1 MYYERKIKY
10 LDYYEE
16 GEKLRG
22 GGYVK
27 LEIKEDKIRFE
38 ISVKGLYPTDS
49 FVRDVILR
57 SSGTEAA
64 LGQITIRDGCGS
76 FVYSCNVDKEMGHTG
91 IAYAALREIRIPI
104 GGTRE
109 LICPLAE
116 ATRSCREQ
124 PAISREGTLSVPV
137 KESAEKAKETVE
149 VTKAAEASETAEV
162 SETVEAPKAAKAVET
177 IEESGEPKGTD
188 EKVRVETWKFPEVHK
203 PSVERERHP
212 QQREEA
218 SVPQTLRSEVHLA
231 SVEPDMQQESRLE
244 NRFKS
249 RQDGR
254 SESESEIKFTDRSPG
269 RSEDKS
275 ENKPDGRSESKSEGN
290 RAVKKG
296 KTAPRLLED
305 KWQQLSAIYPHIQ
318 PFQDER
324 DYLSINPSDFVLF
337 PSKFYKAVNNSFLL
351 HGYYNYNHLILAR
364 MEHRGEVMYYIGVP
378 GKYYDREKQV
388 AVMFGFESFEC
399 AAEPAKTGD
408 FGYYLMRMEL

>member
-16 GEKLRG
+16 GEKLRSG
-22 GGYVK
+22 GFVK
-27 LEIKEDKIRFE
+27 LEIKEDKIRLE

-57 SSGTEAA
+57 SGGTEAA
-64 LGQITIRDGCGS
+64 LGQIAIRDGCGS
-76 FVYSCNVDKEMGHTG
+76 FVYSCDVDKEIGQTG

-116 ATRSCREQ
+116 ATRSYREQ
-124 PAISREGTLSVPV
+124 TPVLRKGTSSVPMEEIAKKRV
-137 KESAEKAKETVE
+137 KADE
-149 VTKAAEASETAEV
+149 VTRVSEATETAAVPETAKMEETAKMAETEKMPDTAEV
-162 SETVEAPKAAKAVET
+162 QQADEAAKAEI
-177 IEESGEPKGTD
+177 IEKDVEPKGTG
-188 EKVRVETWKFPEVHK
+188 EKQRIETWQFPEVHK

-212 QQREEA
+212 QQREDA
-218 SVPQTLRSEVHLA
+218 SVLQTLQSEVHLA
-231 SVEPDMQQESRLE
+231 SKDPDIQQESRLE
-244 NRFKS
+244 NRFGSK
-249 RQDGR
+249 QEGR
-254 SESESEIKFTDRSPG
+254 SES
-269 RSEDKS
+269 RSEGS
-275 ENKPDGRSESKSEGN
+275 HTTQ
-290 RAVKKG
+290 KG

-364 MEHRGEVMYYIGVP
+364 MEHRGEVIYYIGVP
-378 GKYYDREKQV
+378 GNYYDREKQV

>member
-22 GGYVK
+22 GGFVK
-27 LEIKEDKIRFE
+27 LEIKEDKFRLE

-57 SSGTEAA
+57 SGGTEAA
-64 LGQITIRDGCGS
+64 LGQITIRNGCGS
-76 FVYSCNVDKEMGHTG
+76 FIYSCDVDKEMGQTKMV
-91 IAYAALREIRIPI
+91 YAALREIRIPI

-116 ATRSCREQ
+116 AARSCQVQE
-124 PAISREGTLSVPV
+124 PISGKSTSSVSMEGSEDTV
-137 KESAEKAKETVE
+137 KEAVEVAKLAIDKKENSAEIKKKE
-149 VTKAAEASETAEV
+149 VTKEE
-162 SETVEAPKAAKAVET
+162 AAKA
-177 IEESGEPKGTD
+177 
-188 EKVRVETWKFPEVHK
+188 
-203 PSVERERHP
+203 
-212 QQREEA
+212 EEA
-218 SVPQTLRSEVHLA
+218 KAEEARAEAAKEEVEEKAPVPHTLQSEVHLA
-231 SVEPDMQQESRLE
+231 SAEPDMQQGSGQKSGWGNNRES
-244 NRFKS
+244 KS
-249 RQDGR
+249 G
-254 SESESEIKFTDRSPG
+254 
-269 RSEDKS
+269 DKS
-275 ENKPDGRSESKSEGN
+275 EGRLDSKSESKSEGSHT
-290 RAVKKG
+290 VPKG

-364 MEHRGEVMYYIGVP
+364 MEHRGEVIYYIGVP
-378 GKYYDREKQV
+378 GNYYDREKQV

-408 FGYYLMRMEL
+408 FGYYMMRMEL

>member
-10 LDYYEE
+10 LDYYEG

-22 GGYVK
+22 GGFVK
-27 LEIKEDKIRFE
+27 LEVKEEKLQLE

-57 SSGTEAA
+57 SSGTEAV
-64 LGQITIRDGCGS
+64 LGQVTIRDGSGN
-76 FVYSCNVDKEMGHTG
+76 FKYSGDVEKEMGNTR
-91 IAYAALREIRIPI
+91 ISYAALREIRIPI

-116 ATRSCREQ
+116 AARSCQVQETVSQ
-124 PAISREGTLSVPV
+124 KEASAVPV
-137 KESAEKAKETVE
+137 A
-149 VTKAAEASETAEV
+149 ETAEV
-162 SETVEAPKAAKAVET
+162 LETAEVPEIAGVPKATKAVEV
-177 IEESGEPKGTD
+177 IEESIETKGID
-188 EKVRVETWKFPEVHK
+188 EKVRVETRKIPEIRK
-203 PSVERERHP
+203 LSVEDL
-212 QQREEA
+212 QQHEEA
-218 SVPQTLRSEVHLA
+218 SAPHTLQSEVHLA
-231 SVEPDMQQESRLE
+231 SMEPDMQQGSGQEL
-244 NRFKS
+244 K
-249 RQDGR
+249 
-254 SESESEIKFTDRSPG
+254 P
-269 RSEDKS
+269 
-275 ENKPDGRSESKSEGN
+275 ENKPEGKLDSKSRSKSEGSHTTQ
-290 RAVKKG
+290 KG
-296 KTAPRLLED
+296 KTAPRLLDD

-364 MEHRGEVMYYIGVP
+364 MEHRGEVIYYIGVP
-378 GKYYDREKQV
+378 GNYYDREKQV

-408 FGYYLMRMEL
+408 FGYYMMRMEL

>member
-1 MYYERKIKY
+1 MFYERKIKY
-10 LDYYEE
+10 LDYYEG

-22 GGYVK
+22 GGFVK
-27 LEIKEDKIRFE
+27 LEVKENKFRLE

-64 LGQITIRDGCGS
+64 LGQITIQNGCGS
-76 FVYSCNVDKEMGHTG
+76 FEYSCDVDKEMGHTR
-91 IAYAALREIRIPI
+91 ISYAALREIRIPI

-116 ATRSCREQ
+116 AVRNCQVQELVSGESTS
-124 PAISREGTLSVPV
+124 SVSVEESEDTV
-137 KESAEKAKETVE
+137 KEAVEAAKLAIDKKENSVEIIKEE
-149 VTKAAEASETAEV
+149 VTKAE
-162 SETVEAPKAAKAVET
+162 AAKEEAAKEE
-177 IEESGEPKGTD
+177 IEE
-188 EKVRVETWKFPEVHK
+188 ETP
-203 PSVERERHP
+203 
-212 QQREEA
+212 
-218 SVPQTLRSEVHLA
+218 VPHTLQSEVHLA
-231 SVEPDMQQESRLE
+231 STEPDMQQGSGQKSGWGNSRES
-244 NRFKS
+244 KS
-249 RQDGR
+249 G
-254 SESESEIKFTDRSPG
+254 
-269 RSEDKS
+269 DKS
-275 ENKPDGRSESKSEGN
+275 EGKSDSKSEG
-290 RAVKKG
+290 KSEGSHTTPKG

-364 MEHRGEVMYYIGVP
+364 MEHRGEVIYYIGVP
-378 GKYYDREKQV
+378 GNYYDREKQV

-408 FGYYLMRMEL
+408 FGYYMMRMEL

>member
-1 MYYERKIKY
+1 MFYERKIKY
-10 LDYYEE
+10 LDYYEG

-22 GGYVK
+22 GGFVK
-27 LEIKEDKIRFE
+27 LEVKEDKFRLE

-57 SSGTEAA
+57 SGGTEAA

-76 FVYSCNVDKEMGHTG
+76 FEYSCDVDKEMGNTR
-91 IAYAALREIRIPI
+91 ISYAALREIRIPI

-116 ATRSCREQ
+116 AARTYREQ
-124 PAISREGTLSVPV
+124 VPV
-137 KESAEKAKETVE
+137 SGVSASPVSMEESAEKEKEAFEVSKNAIAEEEKSAEAAKEETE
-149 VTKAAEASETAEV
+149 KAEAAE
-162 SETVEAPKAAKAVET
+162 EAIEARKA
-177 IEESGEPKGTD
+177 G
-188 EKVRVETWKFPEVHK
+188 EKVQQPLQ
-203 PSVERERHP
+203 HP
-212 QQREEA
+212 QQRENA
-218 SVPQTLRSEVHLA
+218 SAPQTLQSEVHLA
-231 SVEPDMQQESRLE
+231 SAEPEIQQENRPEGRWGSGQERKLE
-244 NRFKS
+244 N
-249 RQDGR
+249 
-254 SESESEIKFTDRSPG
+254 
-269 RSEDKS
+269 KS
-275 ENKPDGRSESKSEGN
+275 EGKSDSTSESKSKGSHTTQ
-290 RAVKKG
+290 KG

-364 MEHRGEVMYYIGVP
+364 MEHRGEVIYYIGVP
-378 GKYYDREKQV
+378 GNYYDREKQV

-408 FGYYLMRMEL
+408 FGYYMMRMEL

>member
-16 GEKLRG
+16 GEKLRSG
-22 GGYVK
+22 GFVK
-27 LEIKEDKIRFE
+27 LEIKEDKFRLE

-57 SSGTEAA
+57 SGGTEAA
-64 LGQITIRDGCGS
+64 LGQIAIRDGCGS
-76 FVYSCNVDKEMGHTG
+76 FVYSCGVDKEMGNTK

-109 LICPLAE
+109 LICPLAD
-116 ATRSCREQ
+116 AARSYQEQ
-124 PAISREGTLSVPV
+124 APVSREGTTSVSMEEPAETAKEAVDMTENTIAEEKSAEVV
-137 KESAEKAKETVE
+137 KEGDVPDAQQ
-149 VTKAAEASETAEV
+149 
-162 SETVEAPKAAKAVET
+162 PM
-177 IEESGEPKGTD
+177 PY
-188 EKVRVETWKFPEVHK
+188 
-203 PSVERERHP
+203 P
-212 QQREEA
+212 QQSEDA
-218 SVPQTLRSEVHLA
+218 PPIQTLQSEVHLA
-231 SVEPDMQQESRLE
+231 SAESGVQQGSRQEDRLE
-244 NRFKS
+244 N
-249 RQDGR
+249 G
-254 SESESEIKFTDRSPG
+254 SE
-269 RSEDKS
+269 
-275 ENKPDGRSESKSEGN
+275 GRSESKSEEN
-290 RAVKKG
+290 RTAKKG

-364 MEHRGEVMYYIGVP
+364 MEHRGETLYYIGVP
-378 GKYYDREKQV
+378 GNYYDREKQV

-408 FGYYLMRMEL
+408 FGYYMMRMEL